1 MKDEIKQLDD
11 EFMARVA
18 GRPGITPTNVRED
31 SREYWNRVSQIQENN
46 ARKALEAEIDATVD
60 SVMTP
65 RGVFV
70 KNLGQQFY
78 WLRPRSDRGLEFRL
92 LLELEKKLPQGKGI
106 VRILEKNKGFVIVI
120 G

>member
-1 MKDEIKQLDD
+1 MKDEIEQLDD

-18 GRPGITPTNVRED
+18 GRPGITPSNVRND
-31 SREYWNRVSQIQENN
+31 SREYWKRLNEVVEKKAQATIQQ
-46 ARKALEAEIDATVD
+46 AVDAAVD

-70 KNLGQQFY
+70 KDLGQGYY
-78 WLRPRSDRGLEFRL
+78 WLRPRADRGLEFRL

-106 VRILEKNKGFVIVI
+106 VRLLEKNKGFVIVI